1 MSLPSLGYAR
11 ADGPSP
17 RRRRGAICVSLAA
30 LGALAGCTQLG
41 PAEKESLLQA
51 NQLYNRG
58 DLSAACSRLDRLIA
72 DHDSAAEIAEA
83 YYLRGLCRA
92 KAKQFGP
99 AARDFAAAVAKSKRD
114 DLTVQA
120 RVSLASLA
128 FQRGDWDEAVDYYKK
143 VLPEL
148 PPKPPKD
155 DVLFAAG
162 LAMQRVGKWRD
173 ATLCFSEI
181 VQRFRDRPIAADA
194 RRKAAWPHPYF
205 SIQLGA
211 YRDLNNAAQVVRD
224 WRDKNLDAT
233 QENLP
238 LQGQAMW
245 VVMAGRYRTYGEAIE
260 ALQQVRKLAPNAYII
275 P

>member
-1 MSLPSLGYAR
+1 M
-11 ADGPSP
+11 
-17 RRRRGAICVSLAA
+17 SLAA

-72 DHDSAAEIAEA
+72 DYDSAAEIAEA

-148 PPKPPKD
+148 PPKPPTD
-155 DVLFAAG
+155 DVLFVAG

-211 YRDLNNAAQVVRD
+211 YRDLNNAAQVVRG

-260 ALQQVRKLAPNAYII
+260 ALQQVRKLATNAYII